1 MKLKKLLSFLIT
13 GTMTVSCLS
22 LSANATDSDVQN
34 MSAKSNENVRVLYDA
49 PLTGVEF
56 GVFELGKSI
65 EGAKLRFT
73 YVSDSEEGS
82 GVVGIAGRAA
92 DDEWTWLQSENDPA
106 LVSEG
111 IDTES
116 VVEVYYDELVDLAD
130 IGVNNI
136 RSYIF
141 QDWGLKRNTNFKI
154 ELVTPYVNESVTEV
168 FNDNVDYNIK
178 LSPFELGKS
187 IKGSKIRFTYTTD
200 TYENWAAVGISGI
213 LKNSK
218 NLIEANST
226 LYSRGKGKEVVA
238 TFTYKDLVN
247 YIGVGDNLEYIV
259 FHDWR
264 LKTGTNL
271 KIELLTPVIS
281 EKTQIVY
288 NGKLK
293 NTEITP
299 WALGKGVT
307 GAKVRITYTS
317 AKPSEYKV
325 LGVSGKGKDDLNWI
339 WYKNAL
345 CSKGVGEESI
355 FTFSYADF
363 VEYMGIGDDLAYF
376 VFQDWGLDA
385 NKNCKIELIIP
396 KPIEPVTPTENVEV
410 LYNAPI
416 TADGVEFTP
425 QQLGK
430 GTDGAKLRFTYYS
443 AEDKPDGSK
452 VIGIAGKA
460 NDDAWTW
467 LQAASEPGL
476 TTEGYNVENVQEI
489 YYDELVELAD
499 IGTNVRCYVF
509 CNWGLEADSNVKIE
523 LVTPKVNYAEMTLF
537 DGTLNNTE
545 LTPDELGKN
554 VPGSK
559 IRFTFTADVEKD
571 WGAVGLAGKEKGT
584 WTWKS
589 ESKALLSAGVNAV
602 STYTF
607 SYADFVEYAGIGDNL
622 ECFVFQDW
630 GIAEDTNVK
639 IDLLV
644 PAANLTDTTATVNL
658 FSGELTEAG
667 VALTPAQLGKYTAGA
682 VIKIT
687 YTGAGEEDTA
697 GVGICGNGAEWYT
710 GTNNLA
716 SVGAEIEN
724 TYVTTYADFV
734 EFAGITS
741 PVNTYVFQNWGLTE
755 CSTTTIQLVIPIEGV
770 EIA

>member
-13 GTMTVSCLS
+13 GTMTLSCLS

-396 KPIEPVTPTENVEV
+396 KPIEPVNPTENVEV
-410 LYNAPI
+410 LHDAPI

-430 GTDGAKLRFTYYS
+430 GTDGAMLRFTYYS

-452 VIGIAGKA
+452 IIGIAGKS

-467 LQAASEPGL
+467 LQSETEPGL

-489 YYDELVELAD
+489 YYDELVALAD

-523 LVTPKVNYAEMTLF
+523 LITPVVHYAEMTLF

-559 IRFTFTADVEKD
+559 IRFTFTSDLEKY

-584 WTWKS
+584 WDWVGWKNS
-589 ESKALLSAGVNAV
+589 LLSKNVNEQV
-602 STYTF
+602 TYTF

-639 IDLLV
+639 IELLV
-644 PAANLTDTTATVNL
+644 PAATLTDTTATVNL

-667 VALTPAQLGKYTAGA
+667 VALTPAQLGKYTTGA

-716 SVGAEIEN
+716 SIGEGEEN

-734 EFAGITS
+734 EFAGITA
-741 PVNTYVFQNWGLTE
+741 PVNTYVFQNWGLE
-755 CSTTTIQLVIPIEGV
+755 EGSTTTIQLIIPVEGV

>member
-1 MKLKKLLSFLIT
+1 MKLKNLFSVMTASALALSMLTIAA
-13 GTMTVSCLS
+13 
-22 LSANATDSDVQN
+22 SAEDG
-34 MSAKSNENVRVLYDA
+34 E
-49 PLTGVEF
+49 
-56 GVFELGKSI
+56 
-65 EGAKLRFT
+65 
-73 YVSDSEEGS
+73 
-82 GVVGIAGRAA
+82 
-92 DDEWTWLQSENDPA
+92 
-106 LVSEG
+106 
-111 IDTES
+111 
-116 VVEVYYDELVDLAD
+116 
-130 IGVNNI
+130 
-136 RSYIF
+136 
-141 QDWGLKRNTNFKI
+141 
-154 ELVTPYVNESVTEV
+154 
-168 FNDNVDYNIK
+168 
-178 LSPFELGKS
+178 
-187 IKGSKIRFTYTTD
+187 
-200 TYENWAAVGISGI
+200 
-213 LKNSK
+213 
-218 NLIEANST
+218 
-226 LYSRGKGKEVVA
+226 
-238 TFTYKDLVN
+238 
-247 YIGVGDNLEYIV
+247 
-259 FHDWR
+259 
-264 LKTGTNL
+264 
-271 KIELLTPVIS
+271 TPV
-281 EKTQIVY
+281 
-288 NGKLK
+288 
-293 NTEITP
+293 
-299 WALGKGVT
+299 
-307 GAKVRITYTS
+307 
-317 AKPSEYKV
+317 
-325 LGVSGKGKDDLNWI
+325 
-339 WYKNAL
+339 
-345 CSKGVGEESI
+345 
-355 FTFSYADF
+355 
-363 VEYMGIGDDLAYF
+363 
-376 VFQDWGLDA
+376 
-385 NKNCKIELIIP
+385 
-396 KPIEPVTPTENVEV
+396 EPVTPTENVEV
-410 LYNAPI
+410 LYDAPI

-489 YYDELVELAD
+489 YYDELVALAD

-523 LVTPKVNYAEMTLF
+523 LITPVVHYADMTLF
-537 DGTLNNTE
+537 DGALNNTE

-589 ESKALLSAGVNAV
+589 ESKALLSAGTNVA

-630 GIAEDTNVK
+630 GVAENTNVK
-639 IDLLV
+639 IELLV

-658 FSGELTEAG
+658 FDGELTEAG

-734 EFAGITS
+734 EFAGITA
-741 PVNTYVFQNWGLTE
+741 PVNTYVFQNWGLLE
-755 CSTTTIQLVIPIEGV
+755 GSTTTIQLVIPVEGV
-770 EIA
+770 EVDAE

>member
-13 GTMTVSCLS
+13 GTMTLSCLS

-396 KPIEPVTPTENVEV
+396 KPIEPVNPTENVEV
-410 LYNAPI
+410 LHDAPI

-430 GTDGAKLRFTYYS
+430 GTDGAMLRFTYYS

-452 VIGIAGKA
+452 IIGIAGKS

-467 LQAASEPGL
+467 LQSETEPGL

-489 YYDELVELAD
+489 YYDELVALAD

-523 LVTPKVNYAEMTLF
+523 LITPVVHYAEMTLF

-559 IRFTFTADVEKD
+559 IRFTFTSDLEKY

-584 WTWKS
+584 WDWVGWKNS
-589 ESKALLSAGVNAV
+589 LLSKNVNEQV
-602 STYTF
+602 TYTF

-639 IDLLV
+639 IELLV

-658 FSGELTEAG
+658 FIGELTAEG
-667 VALTPAQLGKYTAGA
+667 IALTPAQLGKYTIGA

-716 SVGAEIEN
+716 SIGEGEEN

-734 EFAGITS
+734 EFAGITA
-741 PVNTYVFQNWGLTE
+741 PVNTYVFQNWGLE
-755 CSTTTIQLVIPIEGV
+755 EGSTTTIQLIIPVEGV